1 MCNFYTQKKVYLCT
15 IQQNSTIM
23 KKILIPT
30 DFSKAATKA
39 VNYALNLAQLTN
51 AKIYLMNTYAVP
63 HAGATMMVS
72 IDDLLKHE
80 SVKNLNAEEARIKE
94 LFPEL
99 EVSSYCY
106 PGSIDTVLSDFC
118 NDHLID
124 FIVMGTTG
132 ASGWE
137 GKLFGSNTANLIGS
151 VKCPIIAVPI
161 ESAIAKPN
169 NIVISTDLKTANN
182 AEVYAPVKL
191 FANLLG
197 STVRFVHI
205 TTKES
210 AQDLRS
216 IEKDFGNEVDFVYE
230 DDVEEGLEFY
240 LNMNKV
246 DLLVLVAKKHGFFER
261 LFNPSVSK
269 KLAKELKIPMLFL
282 YQG

>member
-1 MCNFYTQKKVYLCT
+1 
-15 IQQNSTIM
+15 M

-63 HAGATMMVS
+63 HAGATIMVS

-94 LFPEL
+94 LFPKM

-118 NDHLID
+118 DDHHID

-161 ESAIAKPN
+161 ESAITKPC

-191 FANLLG
+191 FANVLG

-269 KLAKELKIPMLFL
+269 KLAKELKISMMFL